1 MTINIIQIQQ
11 FSFSYIYIPD
21 LQDESL
27 TSTSGTTTEI
37 TNASATEGAG
47 SKGMEELSPIV
58 ALEIA
63 TGCVILT
70 VFVIATALS
79 IYCYCKDSG
88 RRKQP
93 EEQQKHE
100 QPEEQQ
106 KHEQPEEQQKH
117 EQPEEQ
123 QKHDTI
129 QRRDSQ
135 LVYETIT
142 DSCSS
147 SSYSSELQKEEPRIV
162 HDEGQR
168 HGESIYETI
177 DSKQDV
183 GVTEFD
189 HNPAYEHAIMVS
201 TGQVTRTGT
210 WDSTHMEMNPAYH
223 TLPLQQ

>member
-47 SKGMEELSPIV
+47 SKGREELSPIV

-79 IYCYCKDSG
+79 IYCYRKDSG
-88 RRKQP
+88 RRK
-93 EEQQKHE
+93 
-100 QPEEQQ
+100 
-106 KHEQPEEQQKH
+106 
-117 EQPEEQ
+117 QPEEQ

-142 DSCSS
+142 DFCSS

-162 HDEGQR
+162 RDEGQW

-177 DSKQDV
+177 DSNQDIV
-183 GVTEFD
+183 VTEFD
-189 HNPAYEHAIMVS
+189 YNPAYEHAIMVS

-223 TLPLQQ
+223 ALPLQQ